1 MNVFGRLAEFI
12 WDYQEEIQIAFII
25 IVIAAAIYVVARM
38 VRASRKKRELLSQIS
53 DTVTQISTAV
63 SSISDKQS
71 GVVYIDNRVGAD
83 ARPRAIEVIENTVR
97 PDPCGP
103 SREGN
108 TPEAADPAIKG
119 CPSEDTDCAEAAAVD
134 TASSEI
140 QDRAEPVTENPEEAK
155 EKEEGTG
162 EEKSEENTVQA
173 VRKYFSRDCAVSKKG
188 KYYTLE
194 ELNDQIRE

>member
-38 VRASRKKRELLSQIS
+38 VRASRKKRELLSQIN
-53 DTVTQISTAV
+53 DTVTQINTAV

-83 ARPRAIEVIENTVR
+83 ARPRAIEAIENTVR
-97 PDPCGP
+97 QDPCGP
-103 SREGN
+103 SREGSA
-108 TPEAADPAIKG
+108 PEAADSAIKG

-134 TASSEI
+134 TASSET
-140 QDRAEPVTENPEEAK
+140 QDRAEPVTEKPEEAK

-173 VRKYFSRDCAVSKKG
+173 VRKYFSRDCAVYKKG

>member
-38 VRASRKKRELLSQIS
+38 VRASRKKRELLSQIN
-53 DTVTQISTAV
+53 DTVTQINTAV

-83 ARPRAIEVIENTVR
+83 ARPRAIEAIENTVR
-97 PDPCGP
+97 QDPCGP

-108 TPEAADPAIKG
+108 TPAAADPAIKG
-119 CPSEDTDCAEAAAVD
+119 CPSEDTDCAETAAVD
-134 TASSEI
+134 TASSET
-140 QDRAEPVTENPEEAK
+140 QDRAEPVTEKPEEAK

>member
-1 MNVFGRLAEFI
+1 MGLPGRNTNCL
-12 WDYQEEIQIAFII
+12 YHQS
-25 IVIAAAIYVVARM
+25 VIAAAIYVVARM
-38 VRASRKKRELLSQIS
+38 VRASRKKRELLSQIN
-53 DTVTQISTAV
+53 DTVTQINTAV

-83 ARPRAIEVIENTVR
+83 ARREPSKPLRTPSVR
-97 PDPCGP
+97 TPCGP

-134 TASSEI
+134 TASSET
-140 QDRAEPVTENPEEAK
+140 QDRAEPVTEKPEEAK
-155 EKEEGTG
+155 ETEEGTG

>member
-25 IVIAAAIYVVARM
+25 IVVAVAIYVVARM
-38 VRASRKKRELLSQIS
+38 VRASRKKRELLSQIN
-53 DTVTQISTAV
+53 DTVTQINTTV
-63 SSISDKQS
+63 SSINDKQN

-83 ARPRAIEVIENTVR
+83 ARPRVVEAMEDTKCQDV
-97 PDPCGP
+97 CGP
-103 SREGN
+103 SGGDDN
-108 TPEAADPAIKG
+108 PGAAEPAIKG
-119 CPSEDTDCAEAAAVD
+119 SPAEGTDGAEAAAVGF
-134 TASSEI
+134 ASSETR
-140 QDRAEPVTENPEEAK
+140 DRAEPVTEKPEEAK

-162 EEKSEENTVQA
+162 EEKSGENTVQA

-188 KYYTLE
+188 TYYTLE

>member
-38 VRASRKKRELLSQIS
+38 VRASRKKRELLSQIN
-53 DTVTQISTAV
+53 DTVTQINTAV

-83 ARPRAIEVIENTVR
+83 ARPRAIEAIENTVR
-97 PDPCGP
+97 QDPCGP
-103 SREGN
+103 SREGS
-108 TPEAADPAIKG
+108 TSAAADPDIKG
-119 CPSEDTDCAEAAAVD
+119 CPSENTDCAEAAAVD
-134 TASSEI
+134 TASSET
-140 QDRAEPVTENPEEAK
+140 QDRAEPVTEKPEEAK